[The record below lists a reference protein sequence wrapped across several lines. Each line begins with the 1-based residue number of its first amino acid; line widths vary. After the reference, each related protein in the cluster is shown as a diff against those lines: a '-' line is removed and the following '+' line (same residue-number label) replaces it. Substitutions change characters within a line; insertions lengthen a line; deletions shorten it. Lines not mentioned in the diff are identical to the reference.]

1 MSWLV
6 GENLTAQVVSHP
18 RFLAEAS
25 ATWFLKNVDGTSEP
39 TILLATGQTPVWT
52 YQEIVERHN
61 SDGLRFDDATFF
73 ALDEYCGLD
82 TEDPRSFRNILWQ
95 HVAKPLGLTPD
106 RLVAP
111 NGLAT
116 DSHVEAVDYEN
127 RLAARGY
134 ADIAILG
141 VGTNGHIAF
150 NEPGVPFDM
159 PSHVVTLTEET
170 RIANAGTFG
179 GDPSQVPS
187 QAITVGISTILKS
200 RRILLLARGEAKRRA
215 ISELLSGIS
224 SPQWPITALLSH
236 PSVHLITDQEAWPEG

>member
-1 MSWLV
+1 MKGIGATDVVEEASTLALSAADWLV
-6 GENLTAQVVSHP
+6 ESLGKTP
-18 RFLAEAS
+18 R
-25 ATWFLKNVDGTSEP
+25 P
-39 TILLATGQTPVWT
+39 TLLLATGQTPLHT
-52 YQEIVERHN
+52 YAELVARGTGAPHLVE
-61 SDGLRFDDATFF
+61 GATFF

-82 TEDPRSFRNILWQ
+82 AEDPRSFRNTLWR
-95 HVAKPLGLTPD
+95 HVAKPLGLSPE

-111 NGLAT
+111 DGLAT
-116 DSHVEAVDYEN
+116 DPHAEAVDYEN

-150 NEPGVPFDM
+150 NEPGVPFDL

-170 RIANAGTFG
+170 RIANARTFG
-179 GDPSQVPS
+179 ADPSQVPS
-187 QAITVGISTILKS
+187 RAITVGISTILKS
-200 RRILLLARGEAKRRA
+200 RRILLLAQGEAKRRA

-236 PSVHLITDQEAWPEG
+236 PSVHLITDREAWPEG